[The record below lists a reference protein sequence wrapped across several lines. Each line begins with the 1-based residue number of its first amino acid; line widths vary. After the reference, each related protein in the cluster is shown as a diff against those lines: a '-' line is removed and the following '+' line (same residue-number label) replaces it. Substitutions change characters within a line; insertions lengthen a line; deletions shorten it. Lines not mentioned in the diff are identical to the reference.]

1 MNSKYINSQNKN
13 QYNEEKE
20 NNLNFNGQN
29 ENDELNYNKMENIL
43 TLKIKILTKQWK
55 WRNKIFFSSDNQNNN
70 FKSQENIYNEGKG

>member
-43 TLKIKILTKQWK
+43 TLKIKIL
-55 WRNKIFFSSDNQNNN
+55 NK
-70 FKSQENIYNEGKG
+70 KMKMKK

>member
-1 MNSKYINSQNKN
+1 LNSKYINSQNKN

-43 TLKIKILTKQWK
+43 TLKIKIL
-55 WRNKIFFSSDNQNNN
+55 NKAM
-70 FKSQENIYNEGKG
+70 KMKK

>member
-43 TLKIKILTKQWK
+43 TLKIKIL
-55 WRNKIFFSSDNQNNN
+55 NKAMKI
-70 FKSQENIYNEGKG
+70 KK